1 MVGGGGNRRPPRLI
15 GRRTPIA
22 TYLARRLLVTIP
34 VLLTITALVFS
45 MQLLLPGDP
54 VDMMTLGQS
63 IDAAQKDALRR
74 ELGLDRPVHEQ
85 YFGFLGGLVQGDLG
99 TSVRTRR
106 PVAEEIVQRYPNTLK
121 LAAAGMLVAVVI
133 GVLAGVIAAIFRD
146 TFVDLAVSLLAT
158 LGLSVP
164 AFWLGLVLIFEFGV
178 ERPWLPVLGYES
190 WRHLVLPG
198 VTLGLILSAAI
209 ARMVRSS
216 LLDVLRLD
224 YIRTAHAKGLAA
236 TRVLWRHAMANAML
250 PVLTVIGLQIGGLLG
265 GAFII
270 EVVFAFP
277 GIGDLAI
284 KAIQFRDFPLIQG
297 VTLVVAV
304 TTVLLNLVIDVLY
317 GVVNPQVQFR

>member
-1 MVGGGGNRRPPRLI
+1 M
-15 GRRTPIA
+15 
-22 TYLARRLLVTIP
+22 LV
-34 VLLTITALVFS
+34 ITVLVFS
-45 MQLLLPGDP
+45 MQVLLPGDP
-54 VDMMTLGQS
+54 VDMMTLGQP
-63 IDAAQKDALRR
+63 IDQATKEGLRR

-85 YFGFLGGLVQGDLG
+85 YVAYLGGLLRGDLG
-99 TSVRTRR
+99 RSVRTRR
-106 PVAEEIVQRYPNTLK
+106 PVSEEIVERYPNTLR
-121 LAAAGMLVAVVI
+121 LAGAGMLVAVVLGVAT
-133 GVLAGVIAAIFRD
+133 GVLAAVYRD
-146 TFVDLAVSLLAT
+146 TLVDLGVSVLST

-164 AFWLGLVLIFEFGV
+164 AFWLGLLLIFQFGV
-178 ERPWLPVLGYES
+178 HWQWFPVMGYDS
-190 WRHLVLPG
+190 WRHLVLPA

-224 YIRTAHAKGLAA
+224 YVRTARAKGLAA
-236 TRVLWRHAMANAML
+236 SVVLWRHAMSNALL
-250 PVLTVIGLQIGGLLG
+250 PVITVIGLQAGALLG

-277 GIGDLAI
+277 GIGELAI

-304 TTVLLNLVIDVLY
+304 TTVVLNLVVDVLY

>member
-1 MVGGGGNRRPPRLI
+1 M
-15 GRRTPIA
+15 
-22 TYLARRLLVTIP
+22 LV
-34 VLLTITALVFS
+34 ITVLVFS
-45 MQLLLPGDP
+45 MQVLLPGDP
-54 VDMMTLGQS
+54 VDMMTLGQP
-63 IDAAQKDALRR
+63 IDQAAKEGLRR

-85 YFGFLGGLVQGDLG
+85 YVAYLGGLLRGDLG
-99 TSVRTRR
+99 RSVRTRR
-106 PVAEEIVQRYPNTLK
+106 PVSEEIVERYPNTLR
-121 LAAAGMLVAVVI
+121 LAGAGMLVAVVLGVAT
-133 GVLAGVIAAIFRD
+133 GVLAAVYRD
-146 TFVDLAVSLLAT
+146 TLVDLGVSVLST

-164 AFWLGLVLIFEFGV
+164 AFWLGLLLIFQFGV
-178 ERPWLPVLGYES
+178 HWQWFPVMGYDS
-190 WRHLVLPG
+190 WRHLVLPA

-224 YIRTAHAKGLAA
+224 YVRTARAKGLAA
-236 TRVLWRHAMANAML
+236 SVVLWRHAMSNALL
-250 PVLTVIGLQIGGLLG
+250 PVITVIGLQAGALLG

-277 GIGDLAI
+277 GIGELAI

-304 TTVLLNLVIDVLY
+304 TTVALNLVVDVLY

>member
-1 MVGGGGNRRPPRLI
+1 M
-15 GRRTPIA
+15 
-22 TYLARRLLVTIP
+22 LA
-34 VLLTITALVFS
+34 ITMLVFS
-45 MQLLLPGDP
+45 MQVLLPGDP
-54 VDMMTLGQS
+54 VDMMTLGQP
-63 IDAAQKDALRR
+63 IDQATKEGLRR

-85 YFGFLGGLVQGDLG
+85 YLAYLGGLLRGDLG
-99 TSVRTRR
+99 RSVRTRQ
-106 PVAEEIVQRYPNTLK
+106 PVSEEIVQRYPNTLR
-121 LAAAGMLVAVVI
+121 LAGAGMLVAVVLGVAT
-133 GVLAGVIAAIFRD
+133 GVLAAVYRD
-146 TFVDLAVSLLAT
+146 TVVDLGVSILST

-164 AFWLGLVLIFEFGV
+164 AFWLGLLLIFQFGV
-178 ERPWLPVLGYES
+178 HWQWFPVMGYDS
-190 WRHLVLPG
+190 WRHLVLPA

-224 YIRTAHAKGLAA
+224 YVRTARAKGLAA
-236 TRVLWRHAMANAML
+236 SVVLWRHAMSNALL
-250 PVLTVIGLQIGGLLG
+250 PVITVIGLQAGALLG

-277 GIGDLAI
+277 GIGELAI

-304 TTVLLNLVIDVLY
+304 TTVALNLVVDVLY